1 LAYSNLQVELED
13 RIAIVTINHPPANAL
28 NQATLQE
35 LEQAVDELEQNPL
48 VKVII
53 VTGEGRFFIAGADI
67 KEFTQL
73 NGDNAQLL
81 AEKGQRLFDKLE
93 GLTKPVIAA
102 INGACLGGGLELAMG
117 CHIRLAA
124 VEAKIGLPELNLGLI
139 PGYGGTQRLPRL
151 IGRGRA
157 TQMILTSEMIDGNEA
172 YRLGLAEAV
181 YPVEQLLAEAKKL
194 AHTIAQKSSVTMK
207 LALAAIHEGASL
219 ELEAGLKREA
229 ELFGEAFGTEDVKE
243 GVAAFIE
250 KRKPQFSDR

>member
-1 LAYSNLQVELED
+1 M
-13 RIAIVTINHPPANAL
+13 TIHNPPANAL
-28 NQATLQE
+28 NQTTLQE
-35 LEQAVDELEQNPL
+35 LDQLITELAQDPQ
-48 VKVII
+48 VKAI
-53 VTGEGRFFIAGADI
+53 VLTGEGRFFIAGADI

-73 NGDNAQLL
+73 NGEEAQVM
-81 AEKGQRLFDKLE
+81 AEKGQRLFNRLE

-102 INGACLGGGLELAMG
+102 INGACLGGGLELAMA

-124 VEAKIGLPELNLGLI
+124 AEAKLGLPELNLGLI

-157 TQMILTSEMIDGNEA
+157 TQMILASEMIDGSEA
-172 YRLGLAEAV
+172 HRLGLVEAV
-181 YPVEQLLAEAKKL
+181 YPLEQLLEEAKKL
-194 AHTIAQKSSVTMK
+194 AQAIAQKSSVTMR
-207 LALAAIHEGASL
+207 LALAAIHEGSDL

-229 ELFGEAFGTEDVKE
+229 ELFGEAFRTEDVKE